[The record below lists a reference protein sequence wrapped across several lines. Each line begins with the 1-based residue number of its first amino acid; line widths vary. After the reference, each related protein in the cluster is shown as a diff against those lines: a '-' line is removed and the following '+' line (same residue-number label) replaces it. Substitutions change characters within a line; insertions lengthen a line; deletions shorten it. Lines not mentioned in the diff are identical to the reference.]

1 LHFFFFLLLG
11 RSSATAHHLSL
22 SVQIVNDALGFS
34 GPILL
39 NYLIKFFQ
47 SGTQFFLNY
56 VEEWLEKKR
65 NSQVCAWCIFIN
77 CPQND
82 AMILAGNV
90 GSQGGIQNG
99 YMYAILFG
107 AVSAVRSSLLKPTL
121 FLLATKGNIVKKR
134 HCVMSECW
142 MLQSWMSDV
151 ICWNSEPMIDK
162 L

>member
-22 SVQIVNDALGFS
+22 SVQIVNDALGFA

-56 VEEWLEKKR
+56 VEELLKKER
-65 NSQVCAWCIFIN
+65 NPQVSAWCIFIN

-107 AVSAVRSSLLKPTL
+107 AVSAVRSSLLKTDSFSLRHLRQHCEKKTL
-121 FLLATKGNIVKKR
+121 CNVR
-134 HCVMSECW
+134 
-142 MLQSWMSDV
+142 MLDV
-151 ICWNSEPMIDK
+151 AILDVGCHMLELRTYD
-162 L
+162 